1 MRERTIP
8 VREIMGALGKKQSSI
23 SRQLATLLVVG
34 VVSNE
39 RTGTE
44 MRYHVTDKK
53 IGEVCDLVQKVLIQ
67 QTQRQ
72 SDALG
77 DL

>member
-1 MRERTIP
+1 MP

-23 SRQLATLLVVG
+23 SRQLATLRVVG

-44 MRYHVTDKK
+44 MRYHVTDIK
-53 IGEVCDLVQKVLIQ
+53 IGEVCDLVQKVLMEQMQI
-67 QTQRQ
+67 QRQ
-72 SDALG
+72 LG
-77 DL
+77 